1 MTGKVISCRDH
12 GAGSNSCPQVY
23 LRGKANYMNRMV
35 MLTDFSSN
43 AEQAMAVA
51 MDIALRSGAEI
62 FLVHFE
68 YVGDAVAHVPGV
80 HIAESD
86 NGVDYRFSKQEMDR
100 VSAESAITG
109 ISVHVMLVRDQGLE
123 KVSDYVQ
130 KLNADLLV
138 MGSHGRS
145 GWRPLAGSMVNR
157 VLRSVKAPVLIVPDR
172 PRPKLPLHDFVFAS
186 TFRHDQTR
194 ALAATV
200 NLARLF
206 GARVHMVFLN
216 LFSHLI
222 REEIAR
228 EKVTQAI
235 SVYPDLNFT
244 IQVVNTNDERWGLE
258 VLAARL
264 DAGVVVVSLEHQ
276 SVIGRLID
284 PPFAQ
289 KVLSNLSLPV
299 LAVHSAED

>member
-1 MTGKVISCRDH
+1 
-12 GAGSNSCPQVY
+12 
-23 LRGKANYMNRMV
+23 
-35 MLTDFSSN
+35 
-43 AEQAMAVA
+43 MAVA
-51 MDIALRSGAEI
+51 MNIALRSGAEI

-68 YVGDAVAHVPGV
+68 QVGDAVAHVPGV
-80 HIAESD
+80 HVAESD
-86 NGVDYRFSKQEMDR
+86 NGVDHIFSKQEMNR
-100 VSAESAITG
+100 LSSESAATG

-138 MGSHGRS
+138 MGSHGKS

-157 VLRSVKAPVLIVPDR
+157 VLRSVSTPVLVVPDR

-200 NLARLF
+200 GLARLF

-228 EKVTQAI
+228 EKMMQVI
-235 SVYPDLNFT
+235 GSYPDLNFT
-244 IQVVNTNDERWGLE
+244 VQVVNTNDERWGLE

-264 DAGVVVVSLEHQ
+264 DAGLVAVSMEHR

-289 KVLSNLSLPV
+289 KLLANLSLPL
-299 LAVHSAED
+299 LAVPSWED